1 MSALSTSTT
10 PTTRDEI
17 VTSIEQLAQVK
28 ATVTR
33 LPLAESIKMQ
43 DLAALDDAIINLA
56 SLLPH
61 YPPPA
66 EEA

>member
-1 MSALSTSTT
+1 MSNLANHI
-10 PTTRDEI
+10 TRDEI

-43 DLAALDDAIINLA
+43 DLATLDDVIINLA

-61 YPPPA
+61 YPLAA
-66 EEA
+66 E